1 MMVPA
6 KAVVRFGVIA
16 FLASSAYALDP
27 RKAVTQYRIDTW
39 TPAHGLPHSSINRI
53 GQDAQ
58 GYLWLATFGGAVRF
72 DGVRFESLANSA
84 ATGPESDAV
93 AQILE
98 GPGGVR
104 WLATGRGLV
113 RRDENSTVLITRKEG
128 LPANGIQILAF
139 EPDGSVLVGT
149 GLGLAIVDP
158 RPPFKVEAPAEF
170 NGMDVTSFHRDR
182 KGRLWT
188 GTRQGLR
195 RRETDGR
202 WTLVTEG
209 NLGSLHIWSVVEDSN
224 GTIWAATR
232 LGGLVAWTEG
242 RARPYTRR
250 DGLAHDV
257 VRSLATDRHG
267 SLWVGTAGGGLNRF
281 REGRFELLSAAD
293 GRLPSDVVRAIF
305 EDREGNLWIGTAG
318 GGLTRLSDL
327 PFANLTTREGLPDD
341 SVWTM
346 TEDNDGTLW
355 VGSNTGLVGIREGR
369 RVEKLT
375 EADEAKPIV
384 LSLLSARDGRLLVGT
399 YQGLFELRG
408 LRLVRIDRPGEL
420 KSPVVRSLL
429 ETRAGS
435 IWVGTERGLA
445 EYRPKGNPR
454 LVSARD
460 GPDAS
465 VVVLRES
472 AAGDVLLGLE
482 RGGVV
487 RRHEGVFTREKWAEP
502 LGPIR
507 DLVEDDRGVLWV
519 AGVGLGRMQSGRLTR
534 FGAAEGF
541 ADRRIHALL
550 FDSTG
555 SLWMST
561 NTGIYRAR
569 RNELDAFARGSPTK
583 PRFEQFLESEG
594 SPAAEGNGGSQPA
607 AWRTRDGRLWFATIR
622 GVAGIDP
629 VAASQA
635 EPPTVARIRKALIDG
650 GDVRRGAVLPVG
662 VRRIEFEY
670 TALRLTAP
678 QQLRFRY
685 RLDPVDTAW
694 SDAFSR
700 RSVAYASLGPGS
712 YRFRVA
718 AAGRD
723 GVFLEDP
730 EPFDFAVTPYLFERG
745 IVRFGIV
752 ALVLVATLGGMTL
765 RVRSLRRRGIELERI
780 VAEKTRDLERLA
792 LEDALTGLA
801 NRRQFDRELEREV
814 QRARRSS
821 QPLALL
827 MADVDWFKSY
837 NDAYGHPQGD
847 QCLRAIASV
856 LQASSRRAGDLA
868 ARVGGEE
875 FALLLPDSPAG
886 LVEGVAERLRRSVL
900 DHEIVHQSSVVGRVS
915 LSIGVAVVGPKGL
928 QTITPSALVETADQ
942 ALYEAKAQGRNR
954 VVITLV
960 S

>member
-1 MMVPA
+1 MVPP
-6 KAVVRFGVIA
+6 KAVVRFGVMA
-16 FLASSAYALDP
+16 FLATSAYALDP

-39 TPAHGLPHSSINRI
+39 TQAHGLPHSSINRI
-53 GQDAQ
+53 GQDAE

-84 ATGPESDAV
+84 KPGAPEGDAV

-113 RRDENSTVLITRKEG
+113 RRDAETTVLMTRKEG
-128 LPANGIQILAF
+128 LPANGIQVLAF
-139 EPDGSVLVGT
+139 EPDGNVLVGT
-149 GLGLAIVDP
+149 GLGLAVVDP
-158 RPPFKVEAPAEF
+158 RPPFSITTPAEF
-170 NGMDVTSFHRDR
+170 KGVDVTSFHRDR
-182 KGRLWT
+182 KGRLWI

-202 WTLVTEG
+202 WTRVTEG
-209 NLGSLHIWSVVEDSN
+209 NLGSLHIWSVVEDSS
-224 GTIWAATR
+224 GTIWVATR
-232 LGGLVAWTEG
+232 LGGLVSWTEG
-242 RARPYTRR
+242 GARQYTRR

-267 SLWVGTAGGGLNRF
+267 SLWIGTAGGGLNRL
-281 REGRFELLSAAD
+281 RDGKFELLSAAD
-293 GRLPSDVVRAIF
+293 GSLPSDVVRTIF

-327 PFANLTTREGLPDD
+327 AFANLTTREGLPDD

-346 TEDNDGTLW
+346 TEDDAGTLW
-355 VGSNTGLVGIREGR
+355 VGSNTGLVGIRDGR
-369 RVEKLT
+369 RVEKHT
-375 EADEAKPIV
+375 EVDEARPIV

-408 LRLVRIDRPGEL
+408 QRLMRLDRPGEL

-429 ETRAGS
+429 ETREGS
-435 IWVGTERGLA
+435 IWIGTERGVA
-445 EYRPKGNPR
+445 EYHPSAKPR
-454 LVSARD
+454 FVPASE

-465 VVVLRES
+465 VVVLRETVN
-472 AAGDVLLGLE
+472 GDILLGLE
-482 RGGVV
+482 RGGLL
-487 RRHEGVFTREKWAEP
+487 RRHEGVFTREEWAEI

-507 DLVEDDRGVLWV
+507 DVLEDDRGVLWV
-519 AGVGLGRMQSGRLTR
+519 AGVGLGRMEGGRLIR

-550 FDSTG
+550 FDSNG

-569 RNELDAFARGSPTK
+569 RVELDAFASGSPTK

-607 AWRTRDGRLWFATIR
+607 AWRTRDGKLWFATIR

-629 VAASQA
+629 VAASQPDPA
-635 EPPTVARIRKALIDG
+635 TVARIRKALIDG
-650 GDVRRGAVLPVG
+650 GEVNRGAVLPVG

-685 RLDPVDTAW
+685 RLDPVDSAW

-730 EPFDFAVTPYLFERG
+730 EPFDFSVTPYLFERG
-745 IVRFGIV
+745 IVRFGV
-752 ALVLVATLGGMTL
+752 AALALIAALGGMTL
-765 RVRSLRRRGIELERI
+765 RVRSLRQRGLELERI

-814 QRARRSS
+814 LRARRSG

-837 NDAYGHPQGD
+837 NDTHGHPQGD

-856 LQASSRRAGDLA
+856 LNASSRRAGDLA
-868 ARVGGEE
+868 ARIGGEE
-875 FALLLPDSPAG
+875 FALLLPDSAAG
-886 LVEGVAERLRRSVL
+886 LVEGVAERLRQSVL
-900 DHEIVHQSSVVGRVS
+900 DQEIVHQSSAVGRVS

-928 QTITPSALVETADQ
+928 QTTTPSALVEIADQ

-954 VVITLV
+954 VVIREI
-960 S
+960 